1 MRLIDKKEGGRGTDK
16 TILEQVCSS
25 RARSKYLRE
34 SIDKIEKKRE
44 KLLKE
49 GNIAADVVACGK
61 RGKKPLGTIMV
72 RGTSYAEEDRLR
84 ALLAKRKK
92 QLEKERVTLL
102 ERVTEAE
109 EHISRIDNI
118 EIRNILSLYYIED
131 LNWVQTAHRMNNL
144 YGSSG
149 RKYTESSC
157 RQKHDRFLEKNE

>member
-1 MRLIDKKEGGRGTDK
+1 M
-16 TILEQVCSS
+16 Q
-25 RARSKYLRE
+25 E

-44 KLLKE
+44 KILKE

-84 ALLAKRKK
+84 TLLAKRKK
-92 QLEKERVTLL
+92 LLEKERATLL

-109 EHISRIDNI
+109 EYISKIDDV

-131 LNWVQTAHRMNNL
+131 LNWVQTAHRMNGL
-144 YGSSG
+144 YGSS

-157 RQKHDRFLEKNE
+157 RQKHDRFLEKNERNF